1 MHNRAMCLLSRN
13 IRTTTSSRE
22 PFICRR
28 KAVRRQ
34 IRGFSAFQIICCD
47 TADCVKRHGNNH
59 FTESRNGL
67 YRNAKEAFPHHG
79 KGFTAVHKSLSGTE
93 KKSIGK
99 NGRAE
104 MGEKYQPYD
113 IKEQR
118 KRWHGMPGRLMR
130 RVLGRHLAHRLQKAG
145 VKIFYCPVLRMCGA
159 AEGAWRRR

>member
-1 MHNRAMCLLSRN
+1 MCLLSRN

-47 TADCVKRHGNNH
+47 TADCTKQHGSNH
-59 FTESRNGL
+59 FTEPRNGL
-67 YRNAKEAFPHHG
+67 SDNAEEAFQHHG
-79 KGFTAVHKSLSGTE
+79 KGFTAVHKSLSDTE

-99 NGRAE
+99 NGIA
-104 MGEKYQPYD
+104 GIGGKYQLYS

-118 KRWHGMPGRLMR
+118 KRWHGMPGRLMLG
-130 RVLGRHLAHRLQKAG
+130 VLGRSRAHRLQKAG

-159 AEGAWRRR
+159 AEGAGRRR